1 MAVSACIVTTCSFFH
16 SIETAAICA
25 EVWSARITPD
35 GVDPVVIQCNLN
47 LDRRLFLTLLATKQP
62 TTRIYISLLSR
73 YGCVTGLAYC
83 AVCLKYS

>member
-35 GVDPVVIQCNLN
+35 GVDPVVIQCALN
-47 LDRRLFLTLLATKQP
+47 LDRGLFLTLLATRQP
-62 TTRIYISLLSR
+62 TTRIYINQR
-73 YGCVTGLAYC
+73 YGCVIGLAYC